1 MPRLKPLTLE
11 ESMRREFF
19 SLIGRHAILFGLK
32 NDGQIAA
39 LIGLSPSAYCK
50 RKQSV
55 ESWTMSDLLTVFK
68 KLNFSDEEIASVFRK
83 GMRI

>member
-11 ESMRREFF
+11 ESMRREFY
-19 SLIGRHAILFGLK
+19 SLIGKHAVLFGLQK
-32 NDGQIAA
+32 DEQIAE

-50 RKQSV
+50 RKQSTK
-55 ESWTMSDLLTVFK
+55 SWSMNDLLVVFK

-83 GMRI
+83 GMRV